1 MAAADGDLVAGAG
14 AGEGPIVRR
23 RSGEV
28 DLPPMEVLRAAAA
41 AADVYSTSP
50 TKRLHTFREILP
62 SLLSG
67 GSGSK
72 EERIEMMI
80 NAIGPIDI
88 STLFGKNE
96 LSKLSYEDCFV
107 ALDLIQSLLVENLSW
122 VQEFFFIPSLL
133 QLLIQ
138 LVCHPHLE
146 VRKVAYV
153 VTKKILAS
161 SAGLGQ
167 DLLLRLQQVLKRHK
181 FSFIEIIAT
190 DSPNIFMELVTKD
203 VSTSNEYA
211 AQATLCSLQTLAAIL
226 PNSRLPKFEAF
237 ISLLKAIA
245 SACATAIATM
255 NIFIITNLTQWPSYV
270 GKNQRMTMELTLFI
284 FFPIALITTGI
295 AHAVEHDE
303 KWLGYASTLVLLE
316 FLYALAVGGGISI
329 VLLTKPALP
338 MHFWGRHPDM
348 SEFLRSFLH
357 KHVKGVNGV
366 LRFKGAPRQVNLDG
380 LVIERP

>member
-226 PNSRLPKFEAF
+226 PNSRLPKFEMKVNAQ
-237 ISLLKAIA
+237 S
-245 SACATAIATM
+245 SATANARTLALGR
-255 NIFIITNLTQWPSYV
+255 T
-270 GKNQRMTMELTLFI
+270 KNTT
-284 FFPIALITTGI
+284 ALITTGI